1 MPAGSSKTSTHKSPT
16 NDAVVITAGCIFPDG
31 IFDLAASEDPCRPNL
46 VFWDG
51 HRATVAPR
59 VRHGDLWYQ
68 APELHP
74 SVGRIMRLP
83 DRVGRSG
90 SVPKVF
96 AEVSALFQQY
106 LGLPPD
112 LAQQLTMWKA
122 TTWLSDQLP
131 SPPALIALGPNMRR
145 AVDLFQ
151 LLACG
156 SRRALG
162 LTGIN
167 RAALVGLPMDLN
179 LTLLI
184 SQPALSRSLSQL
196 LTAANYRGVHVPGK
210 SGAIVDWAG
219 SKAIFLGSTASPSSW
234 SGEGLWISLPA
245 AETELPPL
253 DEQARAR
260 IAPDL
265 QAKFLK
271 FRLDWLWKARDAGVS
286 VGKRPFPESELAQSL
301 SACAWYEPE
310 LMETVTPLLRGLVEE
325 ATARR
330 KLEAEVV
337 VLEVLWEPAHQ
348 VPEISVKKITEYL
361 NLRLRTRGGH
371 YEYREEEVGWILR
384 NHGFDRRRNGSGMVL
399 RFSGDNTPL
408 LHRLVRRFGLDLPE
422 LPGCAVCAGPDTIVA
437 QESM

>member
-1 MPAGSSKTSTHKSPT
+1 
-16 NDAVVITAGCIFPDG
+16 
-31 IFDLAASEDPCRPNL
+31 
-46 VFWDG
+46 
-51 HRATVAPR
+51 
-59 VRHGDLWYQ
+59 
-68 APELHP
+68 
-74 SVGRIMRLP
+74 MRLP

-210 SGAIVDWAG
+210 SGAILDWAG
-219 SKAIFLGSTASPSSW
+219 SKAIVLGSTASPSSW

-265 QAKFLK
+265 QDL
-271 FRLDWLWKARDAGVS
+271 FRKVNWLNPSPLARG
-286 VGKRPFPESELAQSL
+286 
-301 SACAWYEPE
+301 
-310 LMETVTPLLRGLVEE
+310 TN
-325 ATARR
+325 
-330 KLEAEVV
+330 
-337 VLEVLWEPAHQ
+337 
-348 VPEISVKKITEYL
+348 L
-361 NLRLRTRGGH
+361 N
-371 YEYREEEVGWILR
+371 
-384 NHGFDRRRNGSGMVL
+384 
-399 RFSGDNTPL
+399 
-408 LHRLVRRFGLDLPE
+408 
-422 LPGCAVCAGPDTIVA
+422 
-437 QESM
+437 